1 MEQCR
6 KKFNLLCLKITFFK
20 EKMQVQNNDVRIA
33 WEEPLYFVA
42 SLHVFGFH
50 TDSAQTAE
58 GWAKISCH
66 IHLLIARTS
75 DRK

>member
-6 KKFNLLCLKITFFK
+6 KKFTLLCLKITFLK
-20 EKMQVQNNDVRIA
+20 ERMQLQNNDLGTE

-58 GWAKISCH
+58 GLAEIFCH
-66 IHLLIARTS
+66 IHLLIARSS

>member
-6 KKFNLLCLKITFFK
+6 KKFTLLCLKIQFLK
-20 EKMQVQNNDVRIA
+20 EKVQVQNNDVRIA

-50 TDSAQTAE
+50 SDSAQTAE
-58 GWAKISCH
+58 GLAEIFCH
-66 IHLLIARTS
+66 IHLLIERSS